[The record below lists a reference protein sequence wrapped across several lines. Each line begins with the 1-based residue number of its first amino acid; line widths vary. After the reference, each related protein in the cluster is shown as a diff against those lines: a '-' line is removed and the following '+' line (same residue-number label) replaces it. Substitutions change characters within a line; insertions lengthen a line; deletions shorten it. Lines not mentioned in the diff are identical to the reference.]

1 MALLGIIRRWYIRD
15 RISIREIARRLDISR
30 NTVRRYI
37 RSDVSEPAYPARR
50 SPSSLDEFTARL
62 SAWLSAEAIKSRKQ
76 RRTLKQMFLDLR
88 ELGYEGSYDRVAA
101 FSRQWKV
108 GQMER
113 VKSASKSTKW
123 GNILMNWAIL
133 QAQCSNLSKIE
144 FWSDS
149 RFHRA
154 HRYFERFGFR
164 HDGRVRE
171 MDDGNMPYSEKYF
184 SVDVEKL
191 TLVEPYFPSFIK

>member
-1 MALLGIIRRWYIRD
+1 MIDVALLGIIRRWYIRD

-113 VKSASKSTKW
+113 VKSASKSTVIW
-123 GNILMNWAIL
+123 AGSDISVLPEVSNITILL
-133 QAQCSNLSKIE
+133 QAVWTNRVC
-144 FWSDS
+144 
-149 RFHRA
+149 
-154 HRYFERFGFR
+154 FGS
-164 HDGRVRE
+164 
-171 MDDGNMPYSEKYF
+171 M
-184 SVDVEKL
+184 
-191 TLVEPYFPSFIK
+191 